1 MSRVDQEIWIKDI
14 YTADGDLDETNAF
27 EWDDPFSIV
36 LELER
41 SVARD
46 SPAYPLEIMVQIVN
60 PRTDPSDV
68 GPWKGEGGKPLYSLD
83 FTREVALDPSSGIS
97 LGWKTKLKYWL
108 KFSSYGK
115 ALERVKEGATRGGV
129 YGVQATA
136 RLLYFPSF
144 AATRPMAYAYHFRGD
159 PTVGGGTGSGTG
171 GGSGSGSGGG
181 GSGGGGG
188 GDGRGSSRPGRGPI
202 DIVRPTPSPE
212 PKAKRKRR

>member
-97 LGWKTKLKYWL
+97 LGWKTKLP
-108 KFSSYGK
+108 
-115 ALERVKEGATRGGV
+115 GARE
-129 YGVQATA
+129 
-136 RLLYFPSF
+136 
-144 AATRPMAYAYHFRGD
+144 
-159 PTVGGGTGSGTG
+159 
-171 GGSGSGSGGG
+171 GGSDARRSLRRASNGPPPLLPVVRRDAP
-181 GSGGGGG
+181 
-188 GDGRGSSRPGRGPI
+188 DGLCVPLPR
-202 DIVRPTPSPE
+202 
-212 PKAKRKRR
+212 

>member
-1 MSRVDQEIWIKDI
+1 MSRVDQDIWIKDI
-14 YTADGDLDETNAF
+14 YTADGDLEETDVF
-27 EWDDPFSIV
+27 EWGDPFSIV

-46 SPAYPLEIMVQIVN
+46 SPAYPLEIMLQIVN

-68 GPWKGEGGKPLYSLD
+68 GPWKGEGGKPLHTLD
-83 FTREVALDPSSGIS
+83 FTREVALDPSGNTS
-97 LGWKTKLKYWL
+97 LAWKTKLKYWL

-115 ALERVKEGATRGGV
+115 AMERVKEGATRGGV

-159 PTVGGGTGSGTG
+159 PPEGGGSGRGSG

-181 GSGGGGG
+181 GGGK
-188 GDGRGSSRPGRGPI
+188 DGSNRPGRGPI
-202 DIVRPTPSPE
+202 DIVRPTPSPTARR
-212 PKAKRKRR
+212 KTKRR